1 MSATVLIVDD
11 EAPARNFISE
21 ALSDAGYEAIEA
33 GSLKEANKIIDTG
46 AADIVLL
53 DVMLPDGSGLTLL
66 DRLSMESPRPP
77 VILITAFG
85 EVDTAV
91 EAMKKGAQD
100 FLQKPLDLERLQ
112 QAVNRSS
119 EVVSLRREL
128 DLLRRSSTG
137 DIEMV
142 VGETP
147 TMQQI
152 MLETERAASAA
163 VSVLITGE
171 TGTGKEVLARTI
183 HSISPRADKP
193 FIPINCAAL
202 PDTMIESE
210 LFGHEAGAFTGAQKR
225 KPGLIEIADGGILFL
240 DEISSTKSEMQAKLL
255 RVLDEHKFRRVGGVK
270 EIDVDVQILAASNRD
285 LLNMIEE
292 GTFREDLYYRL
303 KVVDLHLVP
312 LRDRI
317 NDVPALA
324 GNFIRQINLRI
335 GGMVEGITPR
345 AIDALKAH
353 SWPGNIRELRHVIER
368 AILFCDDDMID
379 LAHLPPDIQA
389 LGKKTTQP
397 RTSSKKKSTP
407 KKTSSRKQTS
417 RPKKKS

>member
-11 EAPARNFISE
+11 EAPARSFISE
-21 ALSDAGYEAIEA
+21 ALTDGGYEAIEA
-33 GSLKEANKIIDTG
+33 GTLAEANEAIDTA

-53 DVMLPDGSGLTLL
+53 DVMLPDGSGLSLL
-66 DRLSMESPRPP
+66 DRLALENPRPP

-100 FLQKPLDLERLQ
+100 FLQKPLDLERLL
-112 QAVNRSS
+112 QAVERSS
-119 EVVSLRREL
+119 EVVALRREL
-128 DLLRRSSTG
+128 DLLRRSSTSETEMIVG
-137 DIEMV
+137 DSPGMKR
-142 VGETP
+142 
-147 TMQQI
+147 I
-152 MLETERAASAA
+152 MHEVERAAAA
-163 VSVLITGE
+163 SVSVLITGE

-183 HSISPRADKP
+183 HSIGPRADKP

-210 LFGHEAGAFTGAQKR
+210 LFGHEAGAFTGAQKK

-240 DEISSTKSEMQAKLL
+240 DEISSTKQEMQAKLL

-270 EIDVDVQILAASNRD
+270 EIAVDVQILAASNRD
-285 LLNMIEE
+285 LPAMIKE

-303 KVVDLHLVP
+303 KVVDLHLPP

-317 NDVPALA
+317 NDIPALA
-324 GNFIRQINLRI
+324 GSFIRQINLRV
-335 GGMVEGITPR
+335 GGTIDGITPR
-345 AIDALKAH
+345 AIEALKKH

-368 AILFCDDDMID
+368 AVLFCDEEMID
-379 LAHLPPDIQA
+379 LAHLSTDIQA
-389 LGKKTTQP
+389 LA
-397 RTSSKKKSTP
+397 KKK
-407 KKTSSRKQTS
+407 
-417 RPKKKS
+417 